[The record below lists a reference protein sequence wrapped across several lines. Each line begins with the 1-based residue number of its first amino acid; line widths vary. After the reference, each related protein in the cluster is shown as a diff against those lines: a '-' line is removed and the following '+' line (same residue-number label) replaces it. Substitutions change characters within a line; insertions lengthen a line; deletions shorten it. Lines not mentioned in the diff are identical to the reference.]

1 MDWDILDFV
10 IFFGL
15 LAMVAALLFF
25 VVRKARNNAYR
36 VGVGISVVGAFLL
49 IWINGA
55 VGIIGDENNDANMM
69 FFGVLAVA
77 LAGAAIARLEAR
89 GMALASFATAAAQT
103 LVAVIALLGGF
114 GAEGNAWP
122 WDVIVATLFF
132 SGLWLTSAILFQRPG
147 INWSSRTAPKYCPGT
162 KVKEIYTTT
171 DLLQRKSYG
180 SAEKYSIGIDIRCL
194 IFKLSAIVEAVV
206 TGYIDI
212 DAWQD
217 LKVQAGSQCKKRFVF
232 KTGIAIHDT
241 HA

>member
-1 MDWDILDFV
+1 LDWDILDFV

-36 VGVGISVVGAFLL
+36 VGVSISVVGAFLL

-114 GAEGNAWP
+114 GVEGNAWP

-132 SGLWLTSAILFQRPG
+132 SGLWLTSAILFQRAAAQLMET
-147 INWSSRTAPKYCPGT
+147 NAS
-162 KVKEIYTTT
+162 
-171 DLLQRKSYG
+171 
-180 SAEKYSIGIDIRCL
+180 
-194 IFKLSAIVEAVV
+194 
-206 TGYIDI
+206 
-212 DAWQD
+212 
-217 LKVQAGSQCKKRFVF
+217 
-232 KTGIAIHDT
+232 H
-241 HA
+241 